1 MVGRGRCVCGRGR
14 EGRGGLLQTPR
25 HLIPSPLFA
34 PRLPFPSP
42 KGTTRLRPMREWT
55 RALLPSKKMAAEL
68 RKWRALYGKCEE
80 NLKTDVPEKAED
92 RDQHFITTTYNET
105 TDWLKTRVNYIFK
118 SAEAPLS
125 MNEQATLETFSHTFL
140 ESPRGAFGSHIRIFL
155 FCARSSSNQGLWSG
169 WSGHE
174 TPTSSHVS
182 IGIYHNGKPHQ
193 VCAHPVPGTS

>member
-1 MVGRGRCVCGRGR
+1 
-14 EGRGGLLQTPR
+14 
-25 HLIPSPLFA
+25 
-34 PRLPFPSP
+34 
-42 KGTTRLRPMREWT
+42 MREWT

-125 MNEQATLETFSHTFL
+125 MNEQATLETGVAKWVTDGWTGVTATTGSTKKGLKPANLEVSSWSQYIMPSAIKKNGTPKDKLALIALGESHRNKKRRLTAQAAPANQVARVA
-140 ESPRGAFGSHIRIFL
+140 EDGGAAAAAPMEVVVAG
-155 FCARSSSNQGLWSG
+155 GLDEG
-169 WSGHE
+169 ALG
-174 TPTSSHVS
+174 VLLAG
-182 IGIYHNGKPHQ
+182 IGVAN
-193 VCAHPVPGTS
+193 